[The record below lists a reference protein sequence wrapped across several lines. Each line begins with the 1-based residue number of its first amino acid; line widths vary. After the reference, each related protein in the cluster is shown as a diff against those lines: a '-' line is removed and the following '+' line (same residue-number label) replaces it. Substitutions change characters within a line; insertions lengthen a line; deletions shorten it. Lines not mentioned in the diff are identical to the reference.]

1 MRRVSA
7 PNRRR
12 KTRGTALLFAIGLL
26 TLFALLGAVWFQG
39 ARVAL
44 DRRQVVEIRHRAMAA
59 ALGGAETA
67 EARLEAAQQEGKP
80 DRAVGEWTIPLRTY
94 GMTLEQG
101 GRRDPAGERPDTQ
114 AEVRVTLRA
123 VDAASVPGAP
133 ADATVCYVA
142 RAEGLAW
149 RLVKGLPYARARW
162 TVERGYA
169 LTQSGLRLVYMVSG
183 VGAGISTPAAGTEE
197 HGNG

>member
-1 MRRVSA
+1 MTRQLARDQQ
-7 PNRRR
+7 
-12 KTRGTALLFAIGLL
+12 KETRGAALLFAIGLL
-26 TLFALLGAVWFQG
+26 TLFSLLGAAWFQG

-44 DRRQVVEIRHRAMAA
+44 DRRQVIEIRDRAMAA
-59 ALGGAETA
+59 ALGGADTA
-67 EARLEAAQQEGKP
+67 AARLEAAWQKGIP
-80 DRAVGEWTIPLRTY
+80 DRAGGEWTIPLRTY

-114 AEVRVTLRA
+114 AEIRLTLRV
-123 VDAASVPGAP
+123 VDAASMPGAP

-142 RAEGLAW
+142 RAEGMAW
-149 RLVKGLPYARARW
+149 RLVKGRPYDRARW

-169 LTQSGLRLVYMVSG
+169 LTQSGLQRVYTVSG
-183 VGAGISTPAAGTEE
+183 VGAGSSTPAAGTEE